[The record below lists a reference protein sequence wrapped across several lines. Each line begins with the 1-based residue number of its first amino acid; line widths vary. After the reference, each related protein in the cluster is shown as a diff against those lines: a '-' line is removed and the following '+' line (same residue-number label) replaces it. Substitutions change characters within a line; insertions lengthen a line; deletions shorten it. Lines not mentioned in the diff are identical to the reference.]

1 MGLNL
6 ASRVKGGRAREK
18 GIVQDHIEDSYL
30 SIPESRNL
38 DPLPT

>member
-6 ASRVKGGRAREK
+6 ASRVKGERERER
-18 GIVQDHIEDSYL
+18 GVVQDHIVDSYL